1 MPWRRLTA
9 IWVVPRLE
17 RSSKDR
23 ETFAAPIGA
32 VPSRM
37 RMTTVSVVIPSHD
50 RPALLREAIESVC
63 RQTRPV
69 CEVVIVDDGSSPP
82 VDAAALSA
90 NLGAPLRV
98 LRNDRAQGL
107 AWCRHQGVE
116 AVGGDYV
123 VQLDDDDLFA
133 PELVERCAGVLDAEP
148 DIDAVF
154 IGVRGFG
161 AGAEHFNHVH
171 PSGVAK
177 VIADGEGQRREGGV
191 VRFGR
196 ELAAGLLR
204 RVPMPFQRVMARR
217 ETWHRIHALRLA
229 CYRRALAL
237 PSDAAARERIR
248 GTLRDSEWAI
258 YAAFACAHLALVDCP
273 LYLQRCEGQ
282 GTSSL
287 PAMRRRHMEQMI
299 DIRHVLHSAAASQPE
314 LRPWQ
319 PLIRHTLA
327 QARFDA
333 AYELTS
339 AGELGLA
346 LSHWRASWSL
356 EPRPHHLRLLL
367 RWLQAR
373 LVQPVGR
380 RPA

>member
-1 MPWRRLTA
+1 
-9 IWVVPRLE
+9 
-17 RSSKDR
+17 
-23 ETFAAPIGA
+23 
-32 VPSRM
+32 
-37 RMTTVSVVIPSHD
+37 MTTVSVVVPSHD
-50 RPALLREAIESVC
+50 RPGLLREAIESVC
-63 RQTRPV
+63 RQTRQV
-69 CEVVIVDDGSSPP
+69 REVVIVDDGSSPP
-82 VDAAALSA
+82 VDAAALA
-90 NLGAPLRV
+90 GDFGAPLRV
-98 LRNDRAQGL
+98 LRNDRARGL
-107 AWCRHQGVE
+107 AWCRHQGLE
-116 AVGGDYV
+116 AAGGDYV
-123 VQLDDDDLFA
+123 VQLDDDDLFG
-133 PELVERCAGVLDAEP
+133 PELVENCAGMLDSEP

-161 AGAEHFNHVH
+161 AGAEHFNRVH
-171 PSGVAK
+171 PAGVER
-177 VIADGEGQRREGGV
+177 VIDDGNGRRRDGGV
-191 VRFGR
+191 VRFGP

-217 ETWHRIHALRLA
+217 ETWQRVHALRLA

-237 PSDAAARERIR
+237 PSDTEARERIR

-258 YAAFACAHLALVDCP
+258 YAAFACPHLALIDRP

-287 PAMRRRHMEQMI
+287 PAMRRRHMDQMI

-314 LRPWQ
+314 LRPWLA
-319 PLIRHTLA
+319 LIRHTLA

-333 AYELTS
+333 AYELTA
-339 AGELGLA
+339 AGELGPA

-373 LVQPVGR
+373 IAQPVGR